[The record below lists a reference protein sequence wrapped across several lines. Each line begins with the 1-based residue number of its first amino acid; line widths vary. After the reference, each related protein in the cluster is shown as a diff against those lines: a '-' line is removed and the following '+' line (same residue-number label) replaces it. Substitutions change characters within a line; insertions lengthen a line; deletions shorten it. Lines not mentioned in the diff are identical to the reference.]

1 MPTSLYSL
9 LVFSHSVL
17 GYELNWA
24 KEADEF
30 KRAAEEAARQARD
43 IDALE
48 GFKGL

>member
-24 KEADEF
+24 KEADEL
-30 KRAAEEAARQARD
+30 KRAAEEAARHAR
-43 IDALE
+43 E
-48 GFKGL
+48 TEPPESFKGL